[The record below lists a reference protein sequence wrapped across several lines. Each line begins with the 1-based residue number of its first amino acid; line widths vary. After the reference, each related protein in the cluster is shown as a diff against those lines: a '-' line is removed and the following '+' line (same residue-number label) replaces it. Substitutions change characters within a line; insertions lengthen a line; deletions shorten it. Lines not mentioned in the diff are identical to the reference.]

1 MSPRLP
7 PALLAPLVLACAPA
21 AHAASLDFSVAY
33 PLSARAGVSDLRLL
47 GGTVGAGLSNRG
59 ADLSYA
65 RGLALPPLGAAS
77 AELRAALAWSGGV
90 RLGATATGT
99 AGPVALNLGLAGWTA
114 AATTLDPLAA
124 WTLAPTDLRDRG
136 LSADLGARYRLN
148 RALVVTADGQ
158 LGAQPQLALGVENRR
173 DLTRT
178 LPPAEG
184 DDPSAP
190 PETETTGTLTLRGG
204 VRAGTEVLGLTAG
217 VAYATPAGTV
227 LALDAQAGPARGGRA
242 GLGLVASVTAPDL
255 LGEGSRVQAYAAYE
269 PWRISAAP
277 LRVGAQASLPL
288 GPGTAT
294 LDLRGGQDAGGAA
307 GFGVRVGYQW
317 PLGGGSEGE

>member
-1 MSPRLP
+1 MSSRLP
-7 PALLAPLVLACAPA
+7 LALLAPLALAGAPV
-21 AHAASLDFSVAY
+21 AHAATLDFSASY
-33 PLSARAGVSDLRLL
+33 PLGARAGVSDLRLL
-47 GGTVGAGLSNRG
+47 GGAVGAGLSTRG

-99 AGPVALNLGLAGWTA
+99 AGPVALNLGLAGWTT

-124 WTLAPTDLRDRG
+124 WTLAPADLHARG
-136 LSADLGARYRLN
+136 LSADLGARYRLS
-148 RALVVTADGQ
+148 RALVATADGH
-158 LGAQPQLALGVENRR
+158 LGAQPQLVLGVENRR

-178 LPPAEG
+178 LPPTEG
-184 DDPSAP
+184 DDPAAP

-204 VRAGTEVLGLTAG
+204 VRTGQEVLGLTAG

-227 LALDAQAGPARGGRA
+227 LALDAQAGPARGGRR

-269 PWRISAAP
+269 PWRLTAAP
-277 LRVGAQASLPL
+277 LRLGAQASLPL

-294 LDLRGGQDAGGAA
+294 LDLSGGRDPAGVA
-307 GFGVRVGYQW
+307 GFGVRVGYQF
-317 PLGGGSEGE
+317 PLGGSGE

>member
-7 PALLAPLVLACAPA
+7 LALLAPLALACAPV

-33 PLSARAGVSDLRLL
+33 PLTARAGVSDLRLL
-47 GGTVGAGLSNRG
+47 GGAVGAGLSNRG

-99 AGPVALNLGLAGWTA
+99 AGPVALNLGLAGWTT

-124 WTLAPTDLRDRG
+124 WALTPTDLRDRG
-136 LSADLGARYRLN
+136 LSAELGARYRLS
-148 RALVVTADGQ
+148 RALVATADGQ

-178 LPPAEG
+178 LPPTEG
-184 DDPSAP
+184 DDPAAP

-204 VRAGTEVLGLTAG
+204 VRAGAEVLGLTAG

-227 LALDAQAGPARGGRA
+227 LALDAQAGPGRGGRA

-269 PWRISAAP
+269 PWRIGAAP
-277 LRVGAQASLPL
+277 LRLGAQASLPL

-294 LDLRGGQDAGGAA
+294 LNLSGGRDPAGAT
-307 GFGVRVGYQW
+307 GFGVRVGYAF
-317 PLGGGSEGE
+317 PLGGSGE